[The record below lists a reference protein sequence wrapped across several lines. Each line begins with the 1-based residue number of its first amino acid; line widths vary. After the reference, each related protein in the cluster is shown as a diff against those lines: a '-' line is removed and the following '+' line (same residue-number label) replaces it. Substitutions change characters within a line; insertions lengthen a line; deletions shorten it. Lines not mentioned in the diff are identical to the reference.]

1 MDELS
6 TLKLGLLEAL
16 ERFDRAVAGFE
27 PVVLETDPAVGSWS
41 ARDVAGH
48 LADWN
53 QEILDAAEHILG
65 GPRPRHQ
72 PITHGQSYNTMRVA
86 VRGIDPWQA
95 AAADL
100 QASIERTAAL
110 LDRLQPEQLRAV
122 GPYPWGEIGTVEH
135 LIAGLI
141 KHVDE
146 HAAGIEEWRLRRLG
160 PPPSERET
168 GDTKAGRR
176 KAWRTRSRGNETSRG
191 RKSGRFGSGSRS

>member
-1 MDELS
+1 MDDRS
-6 TLKLGLLEAL
+6 TLKSALLAAQ
-16 ERFDRAVAGFE
+16 ERFDQAVAGFE

-86 VRGIDPWQA
+86 VRGIDPWDV

-100 QASIERTAAL
+100 QASVERVAAL
-110 LDRLQPEQLRAV
+110 LDRLEPEQLRAI

-146 HAAGIEEWRLRRLG
+146 HAAAIEEWRERRLG
-160 PPPSERET
+160 PPRTDREP
-168 GDTKAGRR
+168 GARPGGKG
-176 KAWRTRSRGNETSRG
+176 KAWRTRSRGSGTSRG
-191 RKSGRFGSGSRS
+191 PGSGRSASGNRS